1 MTELRVMAVTSDGSR
16 LVLRSADGQEFHLT
30 IDERLR
36 AAVRGDRAR
45 LGQIEIEA
53 EGQLRPR
60 DIQARIRAGA
70 TAQEVADACGIS
82 VERIRRF
89 EGPILAE
96 RAFMAEK
103 AQNTQVRRQGEN
115 HGQKL
120 GEIVAERLAKRGA
133 EDAALVRWDS
143 WRRED
148 GTWTVQAVY
157 KISGET
163 YEALWAFDPP
173 RRLVTPEDDEARL
186 LSSDAAS
193 IAAAEPMFPFVAASV
208 LSGGT
213 VVPGPVPSSNGSSAG
228 GSLVHLEA
236 RRRSSDGGSGAAGP
250 AHPAHP
256 AASAGPAGSGTLDRE
271 RERERDRAA
280 AERERTASVERHPS
294 SLPSQAASAGSAT
307 ASPGTPNGAAGVP
320 GPTQSPEEDFDF
332 LDDTRSA
339 APIAAVAGQSAGS
352 AFDDAIFGPRTI
364 APHRERMVG
373 TTDRQAEADGV
384 RPGRRATVPSWDE
397 IVFGSRRGKQKGGR
411 D

>member
-1 MTELRVMAVTSDGSR
+1 MAVTSDGSR
-16 LVLRSADGQEFHLT
+16 LVLRSSDGQEFHLA

-70 TAQEVADACGIS
+70 TAQEVADTSGIS

-89 EGPILAE
+89 EGPVLAE

-103 AQNTQVRRQGEN
+103 AQNTQVRRQGES

-120 GEIVAERLAKRGA
+120 GEIVLERLAKRGA
-133 EDAALVRWDS
+133 DDPAAVRWDS
-143 WRRED
+143 WRRDD
-148 GTWTVQAVY
+148 GTWTVQAIY
-157 KISGET
+157 KISGEL

-193 IAAAEPMFPFVAASV
+193 IAAEPMFPFAASV
-208 LSGGT
+208 LSGGS
-213 VVPGPVPSSNGSSAG
+213 VMPGPVSGNGSSGG

-236 RRRSSDGGSGAAGP
+236 RRRGAGSE
-250 AHPAHP
+250 P
-256 AASAGPAGSGTLDRE
+256 AALDR
-271 RERERDRAA
+271 DRGPL
-280 AERERTASVERHPS
+280 ERERTASVERHPS
-294 SLPSQAASAGSAT
+294 SGGAGHV
-307 ASPGTPNGAAGVP
+307 GAGVAIP
-320 GPTQSPEEDFDF
+320 GPSAVPEEED
-332 LDDTRSA
+332 LDYLDPADTRA
-339 APIAAVAGQSAGS
+339 TAAVAMAGGQPAGS
-352 AFDDAIFGPRTI
+352 AFDDALFGARTVS
-364 APHRERMVG
+364 PHRERMVG

-397 IVFGSRRGKQKGGR
+397 IVFGSRRGKKR
-411 D
+411 E